1 MEQQRIGDLLTRLG
15 VMSTSTATPYSWT
28 CLACEATNA
37 AGRASCSLCNCPA
50 QATAAQ
56 VDYARQTWRRR
67 TGLPPAAPFD
77 LMAAVKE
84 FPLLLIAAGVLLVL
98 GGLALIVSTGV
109 SFTAFGALLLA
120 LAALCL
126 SSYRA
131 TGLA

>member
-37 AGRASCSLCNCPA
+37 AGRTSCSLCNCPA

-67 TGLPPAAPFD
+67 SGLPPVAPFN
-77 LMAAVKE
+77 LMAAVME

-98 GGLALIVSTGV
+98 GGLALILSTGV

-131 TGLA
+131 TGQA